1 MQSRSIRPAG
11 QPTCAKAFLNARCWS
26 GPDPRRALWPA
37 VMGTASKGRTHG
49 CTDQCC
55 KTVKKALAKPE
66 PSTHGT
72 FRTSQPDSGMSAG
85 GGRAEVVIASP
96 DFRVWTHNGHPACM
110 GNLRSSNVLCPEL
123 ELL

>member
-1 MQSRSIRPAG
+1 MQSRSIRRSG

-37 VMGTASKGRTHG
+37 VMSTAPKGRTHG

-72 FRTSQPDSGMSAG
+72 KPTWPDVHLKSAFWCK
-85 GGRAEVVIASP
+85 AEVGLWGCQGS
-96 DFRVWTHNGHPACM
+96 F
-110 GNLRSSNVLCPEL
+110 
-123 ELL
+123 